1 MKRIFAWRG
10 LIELLKA
17 LFKFLFIGT
26 VAIIFLYGKSDTY
39 LGLGY
44 ETLDSAIAH
53 TSNLLIWGFV
63 TISATMVIIAI
74 ADVPFQLWD
83 HSQQLK
89 MTHQEVKD
97 DTKDTEG
104 DPELRGRIRRQQR
117 EVAQRRMMA
126 EVPKAD
132 VVITNPEHYS
142 VALKYDQA
150 SMNAPV
156 VVAKGVDVIAMQIRK
171 IANEHNVMLV
181 EAPPLA
187 RALHHTTE
195 LNEEVPAGLY
205 LAVAKVLAY
214 VFQLKQTPY
223 GSNQQSAKLNDLP
236 IPDDMKYDD

>member
-1 MKRIFAWRG
+1 
-10 LIELLKA
+10 
-17 LFKFLFIGT
+17 
-26 VAIIFLYGKSDTY
+26 
-39 LGLGY
+39 
-44 ETLDSAIAH
+44 
-53 TSNLLIWGFV
+53 
-63 TISATMVIIAI
+63 
-74 ADVPFQLWD
+74 
-83 HSQQLK
+83 
-89 MTHQEVKD
+89 
-97 DTKDTEG
+97 
-104 DPELRGRIRRQQR
+104 
-117 EVAQRRMMA
+117 
-126 EVPKAD
+126 
-132 VVITNPEHYS
+132 
-142 VALKYDQA
+142 
-150 SMNAPV
+150 MNAPV